1 MTMSKNCLVVD
12 DSRVL
17 RTVARRIF
25 EELQFQVAEAEDG
38 MSALRACH
46 EKMPDII
53 LFDGN
58 LPSMKGVEFL
68 KSVRGQL
75 GGDRPV
81 IVISTTESETNRRP
95 ASGAIKAGANEYL
108 MKPFDRSSLRA
119 KLSEIGVRL

>member
-58 LPSMKGVEFL
+58 LPTMKGVDFL
-68 KSVRGQL
+68 KSVRGQQ

-81 IVISTTESETNRRP
+81 ILVCTTESDATEITNV
-95 ASGAIKAGANEYL
+95 INAGANEYIL
-108 MKPFDRSSLRA
+108 KPFDRSTMRA

>member
-1 MTMSKNCLVVD
+1 MVMSRNALVVD

-25 EELQFQVAEAEDG
+25 EELQFSVAEAEDG
-38 MSALRACH
+38 MGALRACR

-68 KSVRGQL
+68 KSVRGQA

-81 IVISTTESETNRRP
+81 ILGATTESDADEI
-95 ASGAIKAGANEYL
+95 AHVIHAGANEYL
-108 MKPFDRSSLRA
+108 MKPFDRGTVRA
-119 KLSEIGVRL
+119 KLSEIGVTV

>member
-81 IVISTTESETNRRP
+81 IVISTTESDATEITNV
-95 ASGAIKAGANEYL
+95 INAGANEYL

>member
-1 MTMSKNCLVVD
+1 MAMPKNCLVVD

-25 EELQFQVAEAEDG
+25 EELQFSVAEAEDG
-38 MSALRACH
+38 MTALRAVR

-68 KSVRGQL
+68 KSVRGQQ

-81 IVISTTESETNRRP
+81 ILVSTTESDATEITNV
-95 ASGAIKAGANEYL
+95 INAGANEYL
-108 MKPFDRSSLRA
+108 MKPFDRSSVRA
-119 KLSEIGVRL
+119 KLAEIGVTL